1 MALAAGTRLGPYEIL
16 TPLGEGGMG
25 EVYKA
30 RDTRLDR
37 VVALKALPPR
47 LASRSDLRSRFD
59 LEARAIASLNHP
71 HICTLHDIG
80 EQDGVSFLVM
90 EYLEG
95 ETLAERLS
103 KGPLPLGQALAYAAQ
118 IADALDKAHRKGAIH
133 RDVKPGNIML
143 TRGGAKLLDFGLAKL
158 KQEAFEQPNVLLSQL
173 AAPPSALTAEGTLLG
188 TLQYMAPEQIEG
200 RISELDAR
208 TDVFAFG
215 AVVYEMTT
223 GRKAFDGKSSASIIA
238 EILAGNPPSITSLQP
253 IAPPQLDRAVRKC
266 LAKEPDERW
275 QSAADL
281 RDELKWIAAD
291 AATVA
296 SRSPSPSSPA
306 AHRRSVL
313 AAALACAAVGLLA
326 GLTAWRLKPDPQSA
340 PQPVSRLQ
348 VSLLP
353 TERIAV
359 QTPSVLALSPDGT
372 QLAYVARRG
381 PTAQL
386 YLRSLSSAE
395 GKPVAESQG
404 ASTPTFSED
413 GQWLAFIADRKLK
426 KVSVSGG
433 VPVTLGPAPF
443 FGASWGPGDRLLV
456 GGIAPALG
464 VNEIPAAGGAPR
476 ALTEVDTQ
484 KGERMHN
491 WAQLLP
497 GARAVLFTIPLQEST
512 RWDDS
517 LVAVQLLETGERK
530 ILVRGGTD
538 ARYVPTGHLVYLR
551 AGTLMAVPFDV
562 SKLEISGTPVPVVDG
577 VMQSAGGGGHYS
589 FSRNG
594 HLAYVPGGEPA
605 RTLAFVDRQGAARD
619 LPLPPASYLAPRIS
633 PDGRRLVVWVAEANC
648 HFVVYDLAREA
659 STRLTADGDNH
670 APIWTPDGRHIV
682 FNSTKS
688 GPRRLFWM
696 PADGSGPSEELGQ
709 GTSSPEP
716 SSLTPDGKLLAY
728 VDLDPI
734 SRRDIWLLPL
744 DGERMPRV
752 FLKTSFN
759 ELFPSFSPDG
769 RSLAY
774 VSDQSGQNEVYVQP
788 YPGPGERW
796 QISTDGGTEPL
807 WSRDGREL
815 FYRNLDRVLV
825 VPMRPGTGPGKP
837 KLVFQG
843 PYLFSGDVPALS
855 SNRQYDVS
863 PDGRTLLMIKSSERE
878 LAAAPILVVLNWFEE
893 LKRLAPARH

>member
-1 MALAAGTRLGPYEIL
+1 
-16 TPLGEGGMG
+16 
-25 EVYKA
+25 
-30 RDTRLDR
+30 
-37 VVALKALPPR
+37 
-47 LASRSDLRSRFD
+47 
-59 LEARAIASLNHP
+59 
-71 HICTLHDIG
+71 
-80 EQDGVSFLVM
+80 M

-530 ILVRGGTD
+530 ILVRGYGRPLRAHGAPGLPAGRDADGRALRRLEAGDLRHARACRRRRDAERGRRRTLQLLPQRTPGLRARRRAGQD
-538 ARYVPTGHLVYLR
+538 ARVRRPPGCSTRPSAAPRVVSCTAHLARR
-551 AGTLMAVPFDV
+551 AAPRRL
-562 SKLEISGTPVPVVDG
+562 
-577 VMQSAGGGGHYS
+577 GGGGELPLRGLRPRARGFDAAHRGRRQPRAHLDARWQAHRLQLDQVGAATAVLDARRRQRAERRARAGHELAGAELAYPGRKAPGVRRPRS
-589 FSRNG
+589 HQPAR
-594 HLAYVPGGEPA
+594 HLAA
-605 RTLAFVDRQGAARD
+605 AARRR
-619 LPLPPASYLAPRIS
+619 AYAPS
-633 PDGRRLVVWVAEANC
+633 V
-648 HFVVYDLAREA
+648 
-659 STRLTADGDNH
+659 
-670 APIWTPDGRHIV
+670 
-682 FNSTKS
+682 
-688 GPRRLFWM
+688 
-696 PADGSGPSEELGQ
+696 
-709 GTSSPEP
+709 PEDQLQRAV
-716 SSLTPDGKLLAY
+716 S
-728 VDLDPI
+728 
-734 SRRDIWLLPL
+734 
-744 DGERMPRV
+744 
-752 FLKTSFN
+752 
-759 ELFPSFSPDG
+759 ELFPDG

-807 WSRDGREL
+807 GVGTDASL
-815 FYRNLDRVLV
+815 HRNLDRVLV